1 MPARADPENDLSD
14 RAENAE
20 TVDGSDLPPRDH
32 RLAPPGICAEDYRAA
47 LRRHPAGVTI
57 VTLDSGGSGP
67 VGFTASSFSSV
78 SLDPPLVSFNIAN
91 TSSSIDALH
100 SADSL
105 VIHLLGGEHQ
115 QHLAQRFSRSADQR
129 FADESLW
136 ARLDTGEPVL
146 HGTPSWLRVIV
157 DQLIP
162 VGDHTLVI
170 GLVTRVHAEAD
181 DDSASAPLLY
191 HEAGTTGPLRSV
203 QRTTATDL
211 VTMPVPA
218 RGGGGGRNDAVL
230 RRRRRRR

>member
-1 MPARADPENDLSD
+1 MSD

-20 TVDGSDLPPRDH
+20 TVDGSRLPRDP
-32 RLAPPGICAEDYRAA
+32 APAPGISADDYRAA

-57 VTLDSGGSGP
+57 VTLDAGSGP

-91 TSSSIDALH
+91 NSSSIEALH

-105 VIHLLGGEHQ
+105 VIHLLGEHQ

-129 FADESLW
+129 FSDESLW
-136 ARLDTGEPVL
+136 ARLDTNEPVL
-146 HGTPSWLRVIV
+146 HGTPSWLRVVV

-170 GLVTRVHAEAD
+170 GLVTRVHADAE

-191 HEAGTTGPLRSV
+191 HEGRYYRPTPLGSAKNGLTG
-203 QRTTATDL
+203 
-211 VTMPVPA
+211 
-218 RGGGGGRNDAVL
+218 
-230 RRRRRRR
+230 